1 MTLDIYAEEIIDRFK
16 SPHNFGA
23 LENADFEAEEYNPLC
38 GDRIKLQI
46 KNNNGKLAAKFSGH
60 GCAISQASVD
70 ILCDEIKNKNISE
83 IKHLKDE
90 DAIQLLNIPITGT
103 RLKCAL
109 LGLWALR
116 KALNNNNTEQS
127 SADFLAGLRNGNRNI

>member
-23 LENADFEAEEYNPLC
+23 LENADFEAEELNPLC

-46 KNNNGKLAAKFSGH
+46 NNNNGKLTAKFSGQ
-60 GCAISQASVD
+60 GCAISLASAD
-70 ILCDEIKNKNISE
+70 ILCDEIRNTNISE
-83 IKHLKDE
+83 VKNLKDE
-90 DAIQLLNIPITGT
+90 DAIKLLNVQITGT

-109 LGLWALR
+109 LALWTLRQAL
-116 KALNNNNTEQS
+116 K
-127 SADFLAGLRNGNRNI
+127 NGNRNL

>member
-16 SPHNFGA
+16 NPRNFGA
-23 LENADFEAEEYNPLC
+23 IEKPDFEAEEFNPLC

-46 KNNNGKLAAKFSGH
+46 KNNDNKLTAKFSGQ
-60 GCAISQASVD
+60 GCAISQASTD
-70 ILCDEIKNKNISE
+70 ILCDHVNTKSKGEIKNLQDSEMLKLIGINI
-83 IKHLKDE
+83 
-90 DAIQLLNIPITGT
+90 AGT

-116 KALNNNNTEQS
+116 CALN
-127 SADFLAGLRNGNRNI
+127 GRNRNL

>member
-23 LENADFEAEEYNPLC
+23 IEKPDFEAEEYNPLC

-46 KNNNGKLAAKFSGH
+46 KKENKKVLAKFSGQ
-60 GCAISQASVD
+60 GCAISQAASD
-70 ILCDEIKNKNISE
+70 ILCDCAKTKTVTELKNMRDKDMINLLGIK
-83 IKHLKDE
+83 
-90 DAIQLLNIPITGT
+90 ITGT

-116 KALNNNNTEQS
+116 SALK
-127 SADFLAGLRNGNRNI
+127 NGN

>member
-23 LENADFEAEEYNPLC
+23 IENPDFEAEEFNPLC

-46 KNNNGKLAAKFSGH
+46 KNQNNKVTAKFSGQ
-60 GCAISQASVD
+60 GCAISQASAD
-70 ILCDEIKNKNISE
+70 ILCEHITNSNFHEIKNLQDSEMLKLLGINI
-83 IKHLKDE
+83 
-90 DAIQLLNIPITGT
+90 AGT

-109 LGLWALR
+109 LGLLALR
-116 KALNNNNTEQS
+116 KAL
-127 SADFLAGLRNGNRNI
+127 DGNRNL

>member
-23 LENADFEAEEYNPLC
+23 IDGADFEAEEYNPLC

-46 KNNNGKLAAKFSGH
+46 KNNNNKIIAKFSGQ
-60 GCAISQASVD
+60 GCAISQASSD
-70 ILCDEIKNKNISE
+70 ILCDCAKTKTLAE
-83 IKHLKDE
+83 LRTMRDE
-90 DAIQLLNIPITGT
+90 DILNLLGIKITGT

-109 LGLWALR
+109 LPLWALR
-116 KALNNNNTEQS
+116 SALK
-127 SADFLAGLRNGNRNI
+127 NGN